1 MAMKKGLSETCYLFF
16 STLSNP
22 TRLAILEL
30 LRDKPKN
37 VTQISNALG
46 QEQSMVSHN
55 LKPLIRCCFV
65 FTERRW
71 RERVY
76 SLNKET
82 MESLFKVIE
91 NHVEKYCP
99 KRGKCLQK

>member
-1 MAMKKGLSETCYLFF
+1 MKKGLSETCYLFF

-30 LRDKPKN
+30 LREEPRN

-46 QEQSMVSHN
+46 QEQSMISHN
-55 LKPLIRCCFV
+55 LKPLIRCGFV
-65 FTERRW
+65 FTERKW
-71 RERVY
+71 RERIY

-82 MESLFKVIE
+82 MEPIFKTIE
-91 NHVEKYCP
+91 NHMEKYCP
-99 KRGKCLQK
+99 KRGKCLPK